1 MNLNKLGKYLLGGTI
16 ALLLMAANAAAQVA
30 VVEVVV
36 NTVGGDGT
44 FQFTAIY
51 GYTASLTTSGG
62 TGQTQYYEDP
72 GSVNSLAETV
82 PAGWTLTSSSCT
94 NGTPASFTAPAT
106 CTFNNTMAPVT
117 GSITVVKNTVGG
129 NGTFPFS
136 SNFGLAS
143 PLTTVGGT
151 VSQTVTG
158 LAPGSAYNLIETT
171 LPAGWVQ
178 TSATCNNGTT
188 GAITVV
194 AGATTTCTFT
204 NTLPPGSITVVKN
217 TVGADGTFTFT
228 SNFGVTGL
236 TTSGNTTSQTVTGL
250 TAGGSYSISET
261 PVSGWTL
268 TDTVC
273 TNGYPTAITVV
284 SGATTTCTFTNV
296 QQGSITVVKN
306 TVTGNGTFPFSSD
319 FGLTSL
325 TTSGN
330 TASQTFP
337 NLTASNLS
345 LRARGPSPKGGEGYY
360 VLETV
365 PVGWIQTGATCTNGT
380 PANVLVAPG
389 GTTTCTFTNAQTG
402 SITVVKNTASGNGT
416 FAFTSNF
423 GVASLTTTAGTASQT
438 VNNLI
443 VGSSYSISEI
453 LPVGW
458 AQTSATCTNGTP
470 AAITVATGLTT
481 TCTFTNAPAGSITVV
496 DNTVGGNGTFAF
508 ASNFGVAS
516 LTTTAGTASQTV
528 NNLIVGSSYS
538 ISEILPAGWAQ
549 TSATCTNGTL
559 AAITVA
565 PGATTTCTFTNAPAG
580 SITVVDN
587 TVGGNGTFAFT
598 SNFGLTS
605 LTTLGNTASQTF
617 SGLTPGG
624 AYSVSETVPAG
635 WTQTS
640 ATCTSGTPAAVT
652 VTASATTTCTFN
664 NTLQQGSITVVKN
677 TLGRNG
683 TFGFHSNFGL
693 TSLTTVG
700 GTASQTFNGL
710 TPGGAYSVSEKAAA
724 GWTQT
729 SATCTN
735 GTPAAITVVAGV
747 TTICTI
753 TNSKTTVSPP
763 PPPTVGLIT
772 IVKNTVGG
780 NGTFA
785 FTSNFGLSSLTT
797 VGGTASESFNS
808 LAPGASFSMSE
819 TVPAGWTQT
828 SATCTNGTPAAI
840 TVVAGQTTI
849 CIITNTTTTTAPP
862 PAVTS
867 TFPANGATL
876 VTISAN
882 VVANFGALLN
892 PLTMGT
898 VNFGL
903 WQGTTPVPGTVTY
916 AGTFATFS
924 PASSLAP
931 HTQYTAV
938 ITNTAARA
946 QAASYQWS
954 FTTGSSADQPA
965 VCLANFAILSGG
977 SIFSSGPTTVT
988 GDIGVSPGV
997 AISGFPPGTLTG
1009 TMYAGDAA
1017 AAQGIIDLTAAYGNA
1032 VSRSVGAVPVA
1043 GDLGG
1048 QTFTAGLYNSVSS
1061 LSIVSGNLTLDAKG
1075 DPNAV
1080 FIFQMASTLTT
1091 AAGSQIILVG
1101 GASASNVFWQVGTSA
1116 TLGGNSI
1123 FNGSILA
1130 NQSITLDPYASVNG
1144 RLLAQDG
1151 EVTLE
1156 SNVIT
1161 SPPPAI
1167 SVGGIYNAASGTQ
1180 SMVAGGI
1187 VSVFG
1192 HNLGSLPLA
1201 AAGYPLPTTLGG
1213 SSFEVGTQAAPLY
1226 MTSCSQVNL
1235 QIPWE
1240 AVGQVPVTAT
1250 VGGLVSTVETITV
1263 APFAPGIFS
1272 LGQTGSGQGA
1282 VEIAAT
1288 GELAAPLADAGVPVK
1303 RGQYIAIFGTGL
1315 GAVSN
1320 QPATGAAALSDPL
1333 STTLTTPIVT
1343 IGGAAAKVTYS
1354 GLAPGF
1360 AGLYQVN
1367 ALVPDDAPLGNSVN
1381 LVISIGGVQSNTVTI
1396 AVQ

>member
-508 ASNFGVAS
+508 
-516 LTTTAGTASQTV
+516 
-528 NNLIVGSSYS
+528 
-538 ISEILPAGWAQ
+538 
-549 TSATCTNGTL
+549 
-559 AAITVA
+559 
-565 PGATTTCTFTNAPAG
+565 
-580 SITVVDN
+580 
-587 TVGGNGTFAFT
+587 T

-729 SATCTN
+729 SATCT
-735 GTPAAITVVAGV
+735 
-747 TTICTI
+747 
-753 TNSKTTVSPP
+753 S
-763 PPPTVGLIT
+763 
-772 IVKNTVGG
+772 
-780 NGTFA
+780 
-785 FTSNFGLSSLTT
+785 
-797 VGGTASESFNS
+797 
-808 LAPGASFSMSE
+808 
-819 TVPAGWTQT
+819 
-828 SATCTNGTPAAI
+828 GTPAAI

>member
-559 AAITVA
+559 A
-565 PGATTTCTFTNAPAG
+565 
-580 SITVVDN
+580 
-587 TVGGNGTFAFT
+587 
-598 SNFGLTS
+598 
-605 LTTLGNTASQTF
+605 
-617 SGLTPGG
+617 
-624 AYSVSETVPAG
+624 
-635 WTQTS
+635 
-640 ATCTSGTPAAVT
+640 VT

-729 SATCTN
+729 SATCTS

-753 TNSKTTVSPP
+753 TNSKTTVAPP

>member
-453 LPVGW
+453 LP
-458 AQTSATCTNGTP
+458 
-470 AAITVATGLTT
+470 
-481 TCTFTNAPAGSITVV
+481 
-496 DNTVGGNGTFAF
+496 
-508 ASNFGVAS
+508 
-516 LTTTAGTASQTV
+516 
-528 NNLIVGSSYS
+528 
-538 ISEILPAGWAQ
+538 AGWAQ

-729 SATCTN
+729 SATCTS

-753 TNSKTTVSPP
+753 TNSKTTVAPP